1 MFVLGLFYLSNNFW
15 SPHGI
20 RSVSSDVLSC
30 MFVALVTNFSMYLFL
45 LESEKKAQMLLKSLA
60 FLAFPTD

>member
-1 MFVLGLFYLSNNFW
+1 
-15 SPHGI
+15 
-20 RSVSSDVLSC
+20 